1 MGSELKL
8 EKNIFDKRDFLSN
21 QNYLLDEFRGLIPLP
36 NPSFLWRSGMDSELS
51 SRVTLTRLP
60 FSWCFGV
67 DGLVGLFGGSMRSP
81 VKCLVDML
89 WASFAPLSSLAFFRG
104 ALNFIYLFL
113 MFLAATQGL
122 QDLIF
127 LARDW
132 TQAPGYENA
141 QS

>member
-51 SRVTLTRLP
+51 SLVTLTRLP

-89 WASFAPLSSLAFFRG
+89 
-104 ALNFIYLFL
+104 
-113 MFLAATQGL
+113 
-122 QDLIF
+122 
-127 LARDW
+127 
-132 TQAPGYENA
+132 
-141 QS
+141 